1 MHVVRDICI
10 RVLSIS
16 ATLKV
21 LILDILSV
29 LCFTGSREVKLLLFI
44 ILAKT
49 YVEPESMCMP
59 KDGNSVD

>member
-44 ILAKT
+44 IAKT